1 MAKKLKPLK
10 YDDRIENIEIL
21 INQLASLKY
30 EARLMYTQDLVFRR
44 DWSALAIVI
53 QFLKE
58 NKEVLEDE

>member
-10 YDDRIENIEIL
+10 YDDRIENIDIL
-21 INQLASLKY
+21 IEQLRSLKY

-53 QFLKE
+53 LFLVE
-58 NKEVLEDE
+58 NKERLE